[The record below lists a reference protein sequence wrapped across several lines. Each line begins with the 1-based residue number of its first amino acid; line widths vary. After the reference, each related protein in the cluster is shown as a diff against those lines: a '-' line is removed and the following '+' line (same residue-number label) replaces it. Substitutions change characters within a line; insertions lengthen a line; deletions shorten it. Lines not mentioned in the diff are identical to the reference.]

1 MQLEKLRDFSKNL
14 KEKDMA
20 LKTIQILVCAISL
33 VSLQGCFS
41 FHSTTVHDKPSSQ
54 TTTVYPVPS
63 GDAVAVTTT
72 H

>member
-1 MQLEKLRDFSKNL
+1 MT
-14 KEKDMA
+14 
-20 LKTIQILVCAISL
+20 LKTLQILVCAIL
-33 VSLQGCFS
+33 LISLQGCFS
-41 FHSTTVHDKPSSQ
+41 LHSTTVRENPPSQ

>member
-1 MQLEKLRDFSKNL
+1 
-14 KEKDMA
+14 MA
-20 LKTIQILVCAISL
+20 VKTLQILVCAISL
-33 VSLQGCFS
+33 ISLQGCFS

-63 GDAVAVTTT
+63 GEAVAVTTT